1 MNVTRGISGA
11 SSLLS
16 SCIDWGLKGCKT
28 VGRVVFWSVPQNV
41 YGRFLVRS
49 VRWLTG
55 AVGALFITVVFL
67 DAMTQKRRQE
77 QKVTGPLDNRTL
89 PPKDFF
95 NPRLNYIQARVAYE
109 IVWHLIHGGRP
120 DYEHILDRAKQRLVP
135 SEGWLPWSQ
144 RVLREN
150 QRRAELV
157 CINGC
162 LKDTSQRAFIDFS
175 LFRQKLCSHF
185 KDEEALP
192 VVIDNG
198 RLVCLIAN
206 ASEEKEGLNLDIK
219 EVFLDRDGNIS
230 DRSYTILLDSNG
242 ALLSQEGNYWS
253 TGDFSPGSPWS
264 ALFTERHRL
273 LVGRDD

>member
-1 MNVTRGISGA
+1 MNVTTGISGA
-11 SSLLS
+11 PSLS
-16 SCIDWGLKGCKT
+16 SSIDWVLKGCKT

-55 AVGALFITVVFL
+55 ALGALIITVVFI
-67 DAMTQKRRQE
+67 DVMTQKRRQE

-120 DYEHILDRAKQRLVP
+120 DYERILDRAKKRLIP

-144 RVLREN
+144 RILRED

-162 LKDTSQRAFIDFS
+162 LKNTSQPPSINFS

-198 RLVCLIAN
+198 KFVCLIAN
-206 ASEEKEGLNLDIK
+206 AWEEKEGLHLTIR
-219 EVFLDRDGNIS
+219 EVFLARDENIS
-230 DRSYTILLDSNG
+230 DRSYTILLDSQG
-242 ALLSQEGNYWS
+242 ALLSQEERNDWLA
-253 TGDFSPGSPWS
+253 GDFRPGSPWS
-264 ALFTERHRL
+264 ALFPERYRL
-273 LVGRDD
+273 LVGRDG